1 VNLGGRGS
9 KAGSKAGSK
18 VGSKAGS
25 KEGSK
30 AGSLLAARQAIRQ
43 AARHAHPFP
52 QVLSITSLMTAAGAQ
67 VLEAL
72 SDEAF
77 NALSPD
83 DPRRF
88 ERKDRKNK
96 REQQRRKDI
105 NDRVKSVHLCTLFM
119 GRDSSFPRL
128 TRNQPSQFNVL
139 AQLLFGSKLSGRVDK
154 TQILDKAIQLVLT
167 LQQGQP
173 IEANPTNDDDVALE
187 SSLVNAANGPLSL
200 ANVADSSPS
209 LQLVYI
215 LTLPAGK

>member
-1 VNLGGRGS
+1 
-9 KAGSKAGSK
+9 
-18 VGSKAGS
+18 
-25 KEGSK
+25 
-30 AGSLLAARQAIRQ
+30 
-43 AARHAHPFP
+43 
-52 QVLSITSLMTAAGAQ
+52 
-67 VLEAL
+67 
-72 SDEAF
+72 
-77 NALSPD
+77 
-83 DPRRF
+83 
-88 ERKDRKNK
+88 
-96 REQQRRKDI
+96 
-105 NDRVKSVHLCTLFM
+105 M

-209 LQLVYI
+209 LQVVSLHSHFASRKMTACER
-215 LTLPAGK
+215 LASLRWPHW